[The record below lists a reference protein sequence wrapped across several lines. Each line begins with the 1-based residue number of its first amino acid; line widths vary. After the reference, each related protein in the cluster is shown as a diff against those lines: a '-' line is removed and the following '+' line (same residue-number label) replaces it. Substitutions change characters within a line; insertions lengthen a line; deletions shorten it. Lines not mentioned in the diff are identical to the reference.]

1 MYDGIYLL
9 WLHLIVEVLL
19 QQHLWNI
26 TSVLVVEVA
35 LQHHTDYPHSM
46 LLVILLLLEY
56 VNTDVSMH
64 RLHHL

>member
-9 WLHLIVEVLL
+9 WLQLVVEVLL

-26 TSVLVVEVA
+26 TSALVVEVA
-35 LQHHTDYPHSM
+35 LQHHTDYPQCM

-56 VNTDVSMH
+56 ANTDVSMH